1 MRELEWKKR
10 AKTVFITVETA
21 SLIIKLLARKFH
33 FTEQRVF
40 PIHKAGESDFEWNL
54 NREQEKRT
62 GFLSLSAANWD
73 NFEKWLRWA

>member
-40 PIHKAGESDFEWNL
+40 PIHKAGESDFE
-54 NREQEKRT
+54 
-62 GFLSLSAANWD
+62 
-73 NFEKWLRWA
+73 